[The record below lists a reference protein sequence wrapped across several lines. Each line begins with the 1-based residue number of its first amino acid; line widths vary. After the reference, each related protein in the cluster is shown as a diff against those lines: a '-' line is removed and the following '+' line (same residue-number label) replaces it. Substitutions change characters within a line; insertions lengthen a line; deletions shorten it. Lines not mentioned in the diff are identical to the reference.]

1 MIAFVLML
9 LSLNDLYAE
18 NRIGAD
24 FALNIPEEIFENK
37 SKIQNIEEHKQYIYQ
52 IKSVFLYCFYKLI
65 KRDDC

>member
-37 SKIQNIEEHKQYIYQ
+37 SKRQNIEEHKQYIYQ
-52 IKSVFLYCFYKLI
+52 IKSVFYIAFI
-65 KRDDC
+65 N

>member
-24 FALNIPEEIFENK
+24 FALNIPEEIFLKINQKYKILK
-37 SKIQNIEEHKQYIYQ
+37 SINNTF
-52 IKSVFLYCFYKLI
+52 IKLNRFSILLL
-65 KRDDC
+65 